1 MIVIQSWKFHCFLR
15 VSRKLIQRTFARNC
29 RLARLTRVEHV
40 SLCVGR
46 SETVD
51 YARDEFRIKAFETAI
66 AAAAA
71 PSMGKV
77 EAAVRGLQGGKEDM
91 VASWR
96 GELFPCRKI
105 NL

>member
-1 MIVIQSWKFHCFLR
+1 MVQC
-15 VSRKLIQRTFARNC
+15 VFARNC

-40 SLCVGR
+40 SLCVGK

-51 YARDEFRIKAFETAI
+51 YDRDEFPKKII
-66 AAAAA
+66 QDGAAAA
-71 PSMGKV
+71 PSMGKG

-105 NL
+105 YL

>member
-1 MIVIQSWKFHCFLR
+1 M
-15 VSRKLIQRTFARNC
+15 SRA
-29 RLARLTRVEHV
+29 EHV

-51 YARDEFRIKAFETAI
+51 YARDEFPKKSLQDG
-66 AAAAA
+66 AAAA

-77 EAAVRGLQGGKEDM
+77 EVAVRGLQGGKEDM